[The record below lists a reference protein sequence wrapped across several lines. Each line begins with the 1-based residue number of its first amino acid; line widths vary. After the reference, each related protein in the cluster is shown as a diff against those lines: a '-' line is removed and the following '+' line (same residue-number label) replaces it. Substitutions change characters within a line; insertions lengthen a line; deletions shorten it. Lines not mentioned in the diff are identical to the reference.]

1 MLFYS
6 LVELRL
12 IDKIKKKYS
21 DALHWHLVLIETI
34 LFVPGLFYIGFTKY

>member
-6 LVELRL
+6 LIELRL

-21 DALHWHLVLIETI
+21 DALHWHLVLIETKQNVCNI
-34 LFVPGLFYIGFTKY
+34 MKRLD